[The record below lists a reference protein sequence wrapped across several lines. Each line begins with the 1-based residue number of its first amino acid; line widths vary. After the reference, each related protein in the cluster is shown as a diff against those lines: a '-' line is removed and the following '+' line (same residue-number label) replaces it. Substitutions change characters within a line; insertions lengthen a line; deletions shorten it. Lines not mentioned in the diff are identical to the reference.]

1 MKGIVSAAVVSLAI
15 AASPVFAQTP
25 TPRVDKR
32 EAKQQGHVAVQKKRR
47 RLVRLRITAK
57 AVYPGQADKH
67 DGKCCDTIFFHRV
80 PL

>member
-32 EAKQQGHVAVQKKRR
+32 EAKQQARIQETQPTNAMSSPLQYVPVL
-47 RLVRLRITAK
+47 LVS
-57 AVYPGQADKH
+57 
-67 DGKCCDTIFFHRV
+67 
-80 PL
+80 